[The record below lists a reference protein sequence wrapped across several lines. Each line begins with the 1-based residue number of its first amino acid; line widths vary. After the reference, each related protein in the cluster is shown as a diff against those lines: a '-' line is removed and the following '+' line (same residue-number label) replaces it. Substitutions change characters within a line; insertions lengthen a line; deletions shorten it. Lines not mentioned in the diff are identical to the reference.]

1 MMRILAVII
10 NLLTGVALLAT
21 ACSAAT
27 QGPKDELPSP
37 RAAMGETEETVLR
50 ERAYR
55 LYELAH
61 KANSGLR
68 WDDCLAERAFRRA
81 RTMVKRHYFAHK
93 DPRTGVKPAWYLV
106 ASCYRCKFA
115 GENLARGDEP
125 PELLHEALMK
135 SPTHRKNIM
144 DSKFRL
150 LGVGCFEDVCVQ
162 LYAGF

>member
-1 MMRILAVII
+1 MRVWAMIV
-10 NLLTGVALLAT
+10 NLLLGLVLLT
-21 ACSAAT
+21 SPCSAAT
-27 QGPKDELPSP
+27 RGTKDELPSS
-37 RAAMGETEETVLR
+37 RTVAGETEETVLR

-61 KANSGLR
+61 KAHSGLR

-81 RTMVKRHYFAHK
+81 RTMVKRQYFAHK
-93 DPRTGVKPAWYLV
+93 DPRTGVKPAWYMV
-106 ASCYRCKFA
+106 VSCYRCKFA

-144 DSKFRL
+144 DHKFSL

-162 LYAGF
+162 LFAGF

>member
-1 MMRILAVII
+1 MRILTGII
-10 NLLTGVALLAT
+10 NLLLGVALLT
-21 ACSAAT
+21 SACGAAT
-27 QGPKDELPSP
+27 RGNKEELPSP
-37 RAAMGETEETVLR
+37 RTAAGKTEEAVLKQ
-50 ERAYR
+50 RAYR
-55 LYELAH
+55 LYELAR
-61 KANSGLR
+61 KAHSGLR
-68 WDDCLAERAFRRA
+68 WDDCLAQRALRRA

-93 DPRTGVKPAWYLV
+93 DPRTGVKPAWYMV

-144 DSKFRL
+144 DPKFSL

-162 LYAGF
+162 LFAGF